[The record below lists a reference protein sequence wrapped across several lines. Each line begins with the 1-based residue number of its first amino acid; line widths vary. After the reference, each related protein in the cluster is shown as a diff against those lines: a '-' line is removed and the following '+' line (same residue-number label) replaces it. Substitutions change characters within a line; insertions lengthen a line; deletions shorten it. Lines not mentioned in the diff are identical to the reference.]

1 MSEPTSDD
9 LLRLDGITV
18 RLSGRDV
25 LHDVSFAI
33 RSGEFTGLIGPNG
46 AGKTTILR
54 VILGLLAP
62 SAGTVT
68 VAGAP
73 LGGHR
78 RHRRGSVV
86 GYVPQKL
93 LIEPDMP
100 LRVRD
105 VVALGIDGHK
115 LGVPFPSRARRE
127 LVAETLR
134 AVGADSFADKR
145 VGELSGGEQ
154 QRVMIAHAL
163 ISRPRLLLLD
173 EPLANLD
180 LRSAQGIV
188 AVLAK
193 LAREQQIAV
202 LISAHDMNPLAPV
215 MDRIV
220 YVAAG
225 RAAVGS
231 SEEVLRTDVLSRL
244 YGQHVD
250 VLHVHGRVVI
260 VAGDDGEDTGSPHA
274 GDDVGAQPDPVY
286 GSGVA

>member
-1 MSEPTSDD
+1 VADTVAPAE

-18 RLSGRDV
+18 RLSGREV
-25 LHDVSFAI
+25 LSDVSFAI
-33 RSGEFTGLIGPNG
+33 RPGEFTGLIGPNG

-54 VILGLLAP
+54 VILGLLPP
-62 SAGTVT
+62 SAGTIT
-68 VAGAP
+68 VAGQP
-73 LGGHR
+73 GGTR
-78 RHRRGSVV
+78 RHRRGESLI

-105 VVALGIDGHK
+105 VVALGIDGNR
-115 LGVPFPSRARRE
+115 LGVPLPSRGRRE

-134 AVGADSFADKR
+134 AVGADGYADAR

-180 LRSAQGIV
+180 IRSAQGIV
-188 AVLAK
+188 GVLDR

-225 RAAVGS
+225 RAAVGRAD
-231 SEEVLRTDVLSRL
+231 EVLRTDVLSQL

-260 VAGDDGEDTGSPHA
+260 VAGESDEDPASPDDITG
-274 GDDVGAQPDPVY
+274 QPDPVY